1 MQMLGSGMGS
11 TSSFTDGAVLRL
23 SQDPPFGL
31 LCICYIYN
39 NIWATSSGKYHNI
52 RGRSLF
58 ERQIVT
64 ITTSDDHP
72 LAHTQATKMF
82 AEAVARKQKQGISQ
96 KDLAAALGHKS
107 SVVVSHMATGRAP
120 IPIDRS
126 RDISDLL
133 ELDRNVFLLAVLEQ
147 RLPMLDFQSLVGSRS
162 AADGKH
168 EHLINQSETIG
179 GRPLSALPDDLLDL
193 IKECVADKDPRS
205 RWLSL
210 DELPV
215 VALIRQ
221 LRPTFRSQGLT
232 QADQKKVLEALR

>member
-1 MQMLGSGMGS
+1 
-11 TSSFTDGAVLRL
+11 
-23 SQDPPFGL
+23 
-31 LCICYIYN
+31 
-39 NIWATSSGKYHNI
+39 
-52 RGRSLF
+52 
-58 ERQIVT
+58 VT
-64 ITTSDDHP
+64 ITTSDHHP
-72 LAHTQATKMF
+72 LARTQATKMF
-82 AEAVARKQKQGISQ
+82 AEAVAAKQKQGISQ

-126 RDISDLL
+126 KDISDLL
-133 ELDRNVFLLAVLEQ
+133 ELDQNAFLLAVLEQ
-147 RLPMLDFQSLVGSRS
+147 RLPMLDFQSLVGNPPV
-162 AADGKH
+162 AGGKH
-168 EHLINQSETIG
+168 EQLMNQSETIG

>member
-1 MQMLGSGMGS
+1 M
-11 TSSFTDGAVLRL
+11 
-23 SQDPPFGL
+23 
-31 LCICYIYN
+31 
-39 NIWATSSGKYHNI
+39 
-52 RGRSLF
+52 
-58 ERQIVT
+58 T
-64 ITTSDDHP
+64 ITTSDDRP

-82 AEAVARKQKQGISQ
+82 AEAVAAKQKQGISQ

-133 ELDRNVFLLAVLEQ
+133 ELDRNAFLLAVLEQ

-168 EHLINQSETIG
+168 EHLMNQSETIG

>member
-1 MQMLGSGMGS
+1 M
-11 TSSFTDGAVLRL
+11 
-23 SQDPPFGL
+23 
-31 LCICYIYN
+31 
-39 NIWATSSGKYHNI
+39 
-52 RGRSLF
+52 
-58 ERQIVT
+58 T

-82 AEAVARKQKQGISQ
+82 AEAVAAKQKQGISQ

-133 ELDRNVFLLAVLEQ
+133 ELDRNAFLLAVLEQ
-147 RLPMLDFQSLVGSRS
+147 RLPMLDFQSLVGSRP
-162 AADGKH
+162 AASGKH
-168 EHLINQSETIG
+168 EQLMNQSEKIG
-179 GRPLSALPDDLLDL
+179 GRPLSALPDDLLNL